1 MASKKVLIGG
11 GTGFVGT
18 RLSKLLRSSNYNII
32 NVSRMPAANN
42 ISWTTI
48 ESSGVPPNTTAVVNL
63 AGQQFMDFTKSWTP
77 GFKQNVRNSR
87 VYTTKALSGAIN
99 KSQDKPKVFVLI
111 TGVGAYE
118 PSECNKYDESSPTTG
133 NDFFSRLLLEWEKA
147 AKVDPLV
154 RLVIIRS
161 GVVLGR
167 EGGMI
172 KNMILPFYFG
182 LGGPISSGKQFLP
195 WIHIDDL
202 TRLIHFAIENQEV
215 KGILNGVA
223 PQIITNADFT
233 KAFAKAL
240 SRPAIFPVPEFAL
253 NFLLNEERAMLLTKG
268 QHVTPKRTL
277 EYGFEYKYPDIDA
290 ACAECAHLFPNK

>member
-1 MASKKVLIGG
+1 MATKKVLVGG

-18 RLSKLLRSSNYNII
+18 RLSRLLKANNYNVI
-32 NVSRMPAANN
+32 NLSRMPAANN
-42 ISWTTI
+42 ISWTSI
-48 ESSGVPPNTTAVVNL
+48 ENSGIPSNTCAIVNL
-63 AGQQFMDFTKSWTP
+63 AGQQFMDFTKVWTP

-87 VYTTKALSGAIN
+87 VYTTRALATAIN
-99 KSQDKPKVFVLI
+99 KSENKPKVFVLI

-118 PSECNKYDESSPTTG
+118 PSETNCYDESSPPTG
-133 NDFFSRLLLEWEKA
+133 KDFFSKLLVEWEKA
-147 AKVDPLV
+147 ATVDPPV

-202 TRLIHFAIENQEV
+202 TRLIHFAVENQEV

-223 PQIITNADFT
+223 PQVITNADFT

-240 SRPAIFPVPEFAL
+240 SRPAIFTVPEFAL
-253 NFLLNEERAMLLTKG
+253 NLLLNEERAMMLTKG
-268 QHVTPKRTL
+268 QHVIPKRTL
-277 EYGFEYKYPDIDA
+277 EYGFQYKYPDIDG
-290 ACAECAHLFPNK
+290 ACAECAHLFQKK

>member
-1 MASKKVLIGG
+1 MASRTVLVGG
-11 GTGFVGT
+11 GTGFVGS
-18 RLSKLLRSSNYNII
+18 RLNKLLKANNFNVI

-42 ISWTTI
+42 ISWTAI
-48 ESSGVPPNTTAVVNL
+48 ESSGLPSDTSAVVNL

-77 GFKQNVRNSR
+77 GFKQNIYNSR
-87 VYTTKALSGAIN
+87 VFTTRALATAIN
-99 KSQDKPKVFVLI
+99 KSQKQPEVFVLV

-118 PSECNKYDESSPTTG
+118 PSETTKYDESSPTTG
-133 NDFFSRLLLEWEKA
+133 QDFFSRLLVDWEKA
-147 AKVDPLV
+147 ANVNPPV

-161 GVVLGR
+161 GVVIGR

-172 KNMILPFYFG
+172 KNMFLPFFLG
-182 LGGPISSGKQFLP
+182 LGGPIASGKQFLP
-195 WIHIDDL
+195 WIHIEDL
-202 TRLIHFAIENQEV
+202 IRLIQFSIECKEV

-223 PQIITNADFT
+223 PHIITNAEFT

-240 SRPAIFPVPEFAL
+240 SRPAIFPVPEFVL

-277 EYGFEYKYPDIDA
+277 EYGFKFKYPKIED
-290 ACAECAHLFPNK
+290 ACAECAHLFPKN